1 MRTGEW
7 HEHGGRIVQTCL
19 GSRSNLV
26 WLELQMEEKWKSEV
40 KERGHLS
47 NNSETI
53 RLRSKALNSRKGK
66 ARYDGR
72 RV

>member
-1 MRTGEW
+1 
-7 HEHGGRIVQTCL
+7 
-19 GSRSNLV
+19 
-26 WLELQMEEKWKSEV
+26 MEEKWKSEV